1 VQTQSWL
8 SNIEIGRRRRVDVVE
23 FLALAKV
30 IGFDPAKALRKLQR
44 LRRRP

>member
-1 VQTQSWL
+1 VAL
-8 SNIEIGRRRRVDVVE
+8 EIGRRRRVDVVQ

-30 IGFDPAKALRKLQR
+30 IGFDPGKAVRKLQR